1 MLTETD
7 GPFQHLNFHDGWWKN
22 MITEDTWLWLALLS
36 RLCHSIDSC
45 AHRQVSQSFIKCY
58 LVCRFYADQWILGW
72 VGSDIERGKRL
83 RVRRAILCYLYG
95 VMFQIIVTRKKKKKS
110 HSQRS
115 YVMSTSP
122 SNTWQCTIVFEKQDI
137 WWITSLISS
146 GASTP
151 SPWSVCVLLHN
162 TATVTWGIFDFSP
175 LPWASDLNRCF
186 SSQTTHK
193 PFLHW

>member
-58 LVCRFYADQWILGW
+58 LVCRFYANQWILGW

-162 TATVTWGIFDFSP
+162 TATVTWGIFQWF
-175 LPWASDLNRCF
+175 L
-186 SSQTTHK
+186 TTSLGLR
-193 PFLHW
+193 PQSMF